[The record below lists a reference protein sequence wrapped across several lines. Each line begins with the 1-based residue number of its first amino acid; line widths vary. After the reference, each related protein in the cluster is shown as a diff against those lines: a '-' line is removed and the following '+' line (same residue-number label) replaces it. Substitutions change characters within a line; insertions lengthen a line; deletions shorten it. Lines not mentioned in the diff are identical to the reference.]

1 MAPSTSS
8 SPPIG
13 WKWRSSV
20 WFVTLVVAFGQ
31 AVDMLVYGLT
41 IPVVPFRLQELGY
54 DKVSSKSGWLLFA
67 FSLGMIVST
76 PPISWLSERYH
87 ARRWPL
93 LLGLAILIG
102 SQALFMEA
110 KDYWMMLLARVIQG
124 ISSTI
129 VWVVALALLCDTVP
143 KENMGRQLG
152 VTMMGYSLGIIAATP
167 LGGLLYGRMGYRA
180 PFIFG
185 MICAAVDLLGR
196 ILVIEKADADRWR
209 VAEISYATEIVK
221 NDEKQPTSKEA
232 GPETC
237 TDRDGGEA
245 APLPAAEP
253 PSAEPLAEEVTL
265 TEMQVISK
273 LVVSFRPAIV
283 LVLALIWGVFFT
295 AIEPTLPLRA
305 QDIWHLD
312 PTKVGIVFLAASVP
326 SLLSGPLA
334 GILSDKTSPGLVAAV
349 CVALSIPWMYPF
361 VLKGKLA
368 VFVLSLVFSTFFAS
382 GVMTPITA
390 ELAAVTRDIPGMG
403 YAHSYGAFN
412 MAYATGSI
420 LGPVLGGQIYDSGSN
435 GWMIL
440 CAVLAGV
447 LAVALV
453 CALFMGETRIAS
465 RAYWHKGVRQNA
477 EHAA

>member
-1 MAPSTSS
+1 M
-8 SPPIG
+8 
-13 WKWRSSV
+13 

-110 KDYWMMLLARVIQG
+110 KNYWMMVLARVIQG
-124 ISSTI
+124 VSSTI

-167 LGGLLYGRMGYRA
+167 LGGLLYGRLGYRA

-185 MICAAVDLLGR
+185 MICAAIDLVGR
-196 ILVIEKADADRWR
+196 ILVIEKADADKWR
-209 VAEISYATEIVK
+209 VAEISHAAEDVK
-221 NDEKQPTSKEA
+221 KDDKQPTSKED
-232 GPETC
+232 GPETGVEQ
-237 TDRDGGEA
+237 DGGD
-245 APLPAAEP
+245 APP
-253 PSAEPLAEEVTL
+253 PSVAPPAEEIML
-265 TEMQVISK
+265 TEMQVIKK

-283 LVLALIWGVFFT
+283 LLLALLWGVFFT

-312 PTKVGIVFLAASVP
+312 ATKVGIVFLAASVP

-334 GILSDKTSPGLVAAV
+334 GILSDKTSPGLVATV
-349 CVALSIPWMYPF
+349 FITLSIPWMYPF

-382 GVMTPITA
+382 GVITPITA

-403 YAHSYGAFN
+403 YAHTYGAFN
-412 MAYATGSI
+412 MAYATGSVV
-420 LGPVLGGQIYDSGSN
+420 GPILGGQIYDSGHN
-435 GWMIL
+435 GWLIL
-440 CAVLAGV
+440 CATLAGV
-447 LAVALV
+447 LAIAVV

-465 RAYWHKGVRQNA
+465 RAYWRKGVRQS
-477 EHAA
+477 AAVEA